1 VVKTVFT
8 MRNKKRSEKRKRTEL
23 IQIRMTKDEKA
34 EYLLRCKKAGLTSA
48 DYFRKSAMKAKPLQP
63 TIDTT
68 LLIKVLA
75 TWGKMGSNLN
85 QIAKHY
91 NGGNPTD
98 QALGKELVEK
108 VEAIRLQI
116 RQVLGY
122 DL

>member
-1 VVKTVFT
+1 MQT
-8 MRNKKRSEKRKRTEL
+8 KKRSEKRKRTEL

-63 TIDTT
+63 TIDTS
-68 LLIKVLA
+68 LLVQLLA
-75 TWGKMGSNLN
+75 SWGKMGNNLN

-91 NGGNPTD
+91 NSGNPTD

-108 VEAIRLQI
+108 VEAIRLEI
-116 RQVLGY
+116 RQALGH